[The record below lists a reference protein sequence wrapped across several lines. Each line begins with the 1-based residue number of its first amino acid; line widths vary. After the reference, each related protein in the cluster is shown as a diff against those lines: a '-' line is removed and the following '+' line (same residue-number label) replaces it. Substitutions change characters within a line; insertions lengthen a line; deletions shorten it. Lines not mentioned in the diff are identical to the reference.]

1 MNNIVLYGASLI
13 VLVHGLI
20 HLMGTATY
28 LKLATINE
36 LPYKT
41 ALLDGRWEIGDSGIR
56 VFGVIWLIATVIF
69 IAAAY
74 GLTAKQDW
82 WQAVMLIAAVLSLVI
97 TVLDYK
103 VAYAGIVVN
112 VVIIVVA
119 LINPSVLAG

>member
-1 MNNIVLYGASLI
+1 MNDIVLYGASLI

-56 VFGVIWLIATVIF
+56 VFGVVWLIATVIF

-74 GLTAKQDW
+74 GLAAKQDW
-82 WQAVMLIAAVLSLVI
+82 WQAAMLIAAALSLVI

-112 VVIIVVA
+112 IVIVVVA

>member
-1 MNNIVLYGASLI
+1 MNDIVLYGASLI

-56 VFGVIWLIATVIF
+56 VFGVVWLIATVIF
-69 IAAAY
+69 AVAAY
-74 GLTAKQDW
+74 GLAAKQDW
-82 WQAVMLIAAVLSLVI
+82 WQAVMLIAGALSLVI

-112 VVIIVVA
+112 IVIIVVT